1 MIKYGLKAARFEFT
15 DMIDAARSGEEVT
28 IVEIGNDRKSKFG
41 YVIRKMTDEELAAVP
56 KKDKPKPLPLPTP
69 LPHF

>member
-15 DMIDAARSGEEVT
+15 DMIDTARSGEEVT

-56 KKDKPKPLPLPTP
+56 KKNKPKPLPLPTP